1 MLVSKIRPLPKILSL
16 LSFAFGD
23 LTMSYTQPFQNGGQS
38 QWKTTGT
45 QVEILSFICGHFLSS
60 NIKQVMLVNV
70 SFSSPTKLLLKF
82 SLFIALYSTLC
93 STFLSFYPT
102 KTPSVSPVSSS
113 GLPIPPCPMSGSLP
127 WHLSPAVF
135 RSRPNAVPGH
145 SCLFSAWQLC
155 GQQTQHLMTSWHM

>member
-1 MLVSKIRPLPKILSL
+1 
-16 LSFAFGD
+16 
-23 LTMSYTQPFQNGGQS
+23 MSYTQPFQNGGQS

-93 STFLSFYPT
+93 TPLLHFSFVLPHKNPQCLTCVVVWPSHSSLSDVWIT
-102 KTPSVSPVSSS
+102 AMASVSCRVSLQAKCRARPF
-113 GLPIPPCPMSGSLP
+113 LPL
-127 WHLSPAVF
+127 LSMAALWTADPTPYDQLAYV
-135 RSRPNAVPGH
+135 GH
-145 SCLFSAWQLC
+145 VLFIC
-155 GQQTQHLMTSWHM
+155 VK